1 MYLIFYMHLNMPPK
15 RRRLEKRKRDP
26 PKVEQ
31 YMAVAHLASAIAKL
45 AQQEYQFVA
54 LLRQVADLTEHETTM
69 PEKQW
74 FHPGFEFSEDISKD
88 IFDYV
93 QRWLRKIVEHTK
105 TVQGTRDTA
114 LVDLRKV
121 DVLDND
127 SLKNAALHLTEAE
140 AQCTTIQAV
149 QARWAKIVR
158 HEEGK
163 DLQEHTATWLKRWLT
178 QWKKLDT
185 TMQQRVMQLQD
196 ALKAPFL
203 QGACPESRN

>member
-1 MYLIFYMHLNMPPK
+1 MYLILCWPFVMPPK
-15 RRRLEKRKRDP
+15 KRRLERRKRDP

-74 FHPGFEFSEDISKD
+74 FHPEFEFSEDISKE

-93 QRWLRKIVEHTK
+93 QRWLQKIVEHTK
-105 TVQGTRDTA
+105 TVQDTRDTA
-114 LVDLRKV
+114 LIDLRKV

-140 AQCTTIQAV
+140 AQCTTVQTV

-158 HEEGK
+158 HEQGK
-163 DLQEHTATWLKRWLT
+163 DLQEHTAVWLKRWLT
-178 QWKKLDT
+178 QWKKLNAT
-185 TMQQRVMQLQD
+185 TEQRVMQLRT

-203 QGACPESRN
+203 HELHPEPRN